1 VVTMKLGDLLITAG
15 RITQAQL
22 EETLK
27 GQAIFGGRFGTNLVE
42 MGYLDE
48 HDLAHF
54 LSKKTG
60 IPHASPEQL
69 MDVPPQVIR
78 LIPEEAVR
86 KYKVMPV
93 ALSNRKLTV
102 AMIDPT
108 DYATI
113 DEISFLTGYIVVPVI
128 TPELRLVSA
137 LEKHYNIKRDLR
149 YIRVEGG
156 GRNRAARLAQS
167 AAAQDAPG
175 QPMQIAPAPSLPV
188 AASPAPSQNA
198 ATSQGQAPGARP
210 PQAPGLG
217 QTQSAGPSQAPGLS
231 QTQGARPSQ
240 APGLSQTQGPRAF
253 QSPSPGQTQSARPA
267 PAPILFEDD
276 ILELPLLADF
286 ECFGDMEK
294 TEPVATVHTLAGSS
308 MHREGAKDY
317 SIEGVLMGLT
327 QAHDRD
333 GIAELVVNYTAQ
345 QFDRSALF
353 LLKGGKATGW
363 VAQCAKKP
371 VTKFDLLEIP
381 LSEPSVLNVV
391 AESKSHYLGP
401 MPVTH
406 YNSRL
411 VAALGGGNPT
421 NNLLVPLMMMGR
433 VVAIL
438 YVEGGTLRL
447 DQRLPD
453 LQRLLGKASMA
464 FEILIL
470 KSKILLA

>member
-15 RITQAQL
+15 RITPAQV

-78 LIPEEAVR
+78 LIPEDAVR

-93 ALSNRKLTV
+93 ALNNRKLTV

-108 DYATI
+108 DFATI

-156 GRNRAARLAQS
+156 GRNRAARLAQD
-167 AAAQDAPG
+167 AAAQDAPK
-175 QPMQIAPAPSLPV
+175 QPMQNAPAPSRPV
-188 AASPAPSQNA
+188 ATSPAP
-198 ATSQGQAPGARP
+198 SQGQAPGAK
-210 PQAPGLG
+210 
-217 QTQSAGPSQAPGLS
+217 PSQAPGLS
-231 QTQGARPSQ
+231 QTQSAKSSQ
-240 APGLSQTQGPRAF
+240 APSL
-253 QSPSPGQTQSARPA
+253 GQTQRATPA

-294 TEPVATVHTLAGSS
+294 TEPVAAVHTLAGSS
-308 MHREGAKDY
+308 LPREAPKDY
-317 SIEGVLMGLT
+317 SLEGVLLGLT

-333 GIAELVVNYTAQ
+333 GIAELVVNYAAQ

-381 LSEPSVLNVV
+381 LTDPSVLNVV
-391 AESKSHYLGP
+391 AGSKTYYLGP

-411 VAALGGGNPT
+411 IAALGGGNPT

-453 LQRLLGKASMA
+453 LQRLLAKASMA